1 MVLARV
7 EGLGRLMRIEYQAQ
21 GGHRTERFR
30 VEYELDEVAA
40 ATELYRSL
48 FDQPDKD
55 DALTRFLRRTAREFE
70 LDQDGALF
78 PADANGIMDGRPTE
92 NAPAS
97 RERSGAEPS
106 EVST

>member
-1 MVLARV
+1 
-7 EGLGRLMRIEYQAQ
+7 MRIEYEAQ
-21 GGHRTERFR
+21 GGRTTERFR

-78 PADANGIMDGRPTE
+78 DTSVPDGGHSTAHAPRAAAGRPE
-92 NAPAS
+92 
-97 RERSGAEPS
+97 
-106 EVST
+106 

>member
-1 MVLARV
+1 MRV
-7 EGLGRLMRIEYQAQ
+7 EHVAQ

-40 ATELYRSL
+40 ATELYRAL

-78 PADANGIMDGRPTE
+78 DTSVPDGGHVTTH
-92 NAPAS
+92 APIS
-97 RERSGAEPS
+97 SGERSE
-106 EVST
+106 